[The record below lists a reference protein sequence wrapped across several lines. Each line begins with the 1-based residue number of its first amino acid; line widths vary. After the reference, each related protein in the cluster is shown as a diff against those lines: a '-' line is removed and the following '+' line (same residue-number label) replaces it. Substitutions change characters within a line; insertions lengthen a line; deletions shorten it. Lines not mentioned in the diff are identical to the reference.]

1 MKILAQTV
9 LVFTEGKS
17 EKVYEID
24 LCEVGADQ
32 CVVNFRYGTRGATLK
47 DGSKTPLPVKRAE
60 AQKVFD
66 KLAQTK
72 IEQGYVPEDR
82 ANEARARAEA
92 ARAEAATRASS
103 GGPYRGVSPAS
114 SDRER
119 VILDRLAQTG
129 ADRRFHRR
137 EGSERGWGLERAIWR
152 AGELRLRAAEPLL
165 LNLLGSAQ
173 TTAPVSG
180 GGKGM
185 RDYAVAWALA
195 QLGSEASVEP
205 LARLAA
211 DPNALRH
218 VRKIATEALRNL
230 STPEV
235 LAAYRRDVTEGLPEP
250 LRAAITKGDAAAF
263 EAALTAHLAEAPE
276 SFAVMELLYLVDSA
290 LTRPA
295 FLKVLRTTQLAPPFF
310 YSLRYLFKAA
320 ELRRDAEVFGI
331 LAYRFEKVRANTP
344 YSSIYDDRV
353 IPGRTAVNPF
363 TRERIELPA
372 RTIRGRARPE
382 GTLPRNVPKAYCAAT
397 REYLRRRTWRTLRRM
412 GQLGDPDYVKMAV
425 GVLLPFTDADRQTP
439 RRGYQASWDAY
450 APYRAFNGVLY
461 THSPRYELKPGTR
474 AYRTK
479 GRYKP
484 GDLAPDA
491 REEAFPKLWERAPA
505 GLMHLLSE
513 SECTVVHEFGA
524 KALRACSAFTAD
536 LDDDDLA
543 MLAARPYH
551 PTAQLAFDLTK
562 LRVAAGRPASPRL
575 LLALASSIHGPA
587 RELAVQWIEMRRA
600 ELLQDTVFLAALVT
614 APLAEARQFARRF
627 LRSASFSPEAGAVL
641 VGRIVA
647 TLLLLGEQGAGI
659 ALDATQTLTSALGT
673 FLASAPPAV
682 IRDLLAHP
690 LEGVQELGA
699 ELLLKHDSRSGLLP
713 VEIILT
719 VFRSPFASVRSV
731 GLRLL
736 SEMADDALAL
746 NFKVLVVLSAD
757 KNADLRH
764 GVRPLLGRLCRVH
777 RDIGMHLV
785 KGLVD
790 ALLRRKLADDVAPHL
805 VAILRDDLRDLTQE
819 LDHDTVWR
827 LLQSASPHAQELGG
841 LLLQHFDADDMELE
855 QLVRLAS
862 HEILSVREAS
872 WAMLGR
878 SIPRIHADMANAVR
892 VADAKWKDSR
902 DWAFGFFR
910 TFAPELFTLEVLV
923 SIADS
928 TQDDVQAF
936 GREMLQRG
944 FREEDGPELL
954 LRLSEHPQRSVQLF
968 TTNYLERFAAGDTTR
983 LRKLVPYFTSVLSRV
998 NAGRLAK
1005 TRVFA
1010 FLEREAA
1017 RSEEH
1022 AAAVV
1027 DLLHRVSGSISVESR
1042 ARAVEIMC
1050 AIHRAVPSVALPL
1063 AFVPPEPRAAA
1074 APRAGGA

>member
-1 MKILAQTV
+1 MGAKRTVKILAQTV
-9 LVFTEGKS
+9 LIFTEGKS

-32 CVVNFRYGTRGATLK
+32 CVVNFRYGKRGATLK
-47 DGSKTPLPVKRAE
+47 DGSKTALPVKRAE
-60 AQKVFD
+60 AQRVFD

-72 IEQGYVPEDR
+72 IEQGYVPESQ
-82 ANEARARAEA
+82 AAAARARTEA
-92 ARAEAATRASS
+92 AAPS
-103 GGPYRGVSPAS
+103 GE
-114 SDRER
+114 RER
-119 VILDRLAQTG
+119 IILDRLAQTG

-137 EGSERGWGLERAIWR
+137 EGSDRSWGLERAIWR
-152 AGELRLRAAEPLL
+152 AGELKLRAAEPLL
-165 LNLLGSAQ
+165 LNLLGTAQ
-173 TTAPVSG
+173 ATAPASG

-195 QLGSEASVEP
+195 QLGSEASVAP

-211 DPNALRH
+211 DPGTLRH
-218 VRKIATEALRNL
+218 VRKIATEALRKL
-230 STPEV
+230 SSPEV
-235 LAAYRRDVTEGLPEP
+235 LDAYRRDVTEGLPEA
-250 LRAAITKGDAAAF
+250 LRAAMAKEEDAARFA
-263 EAALTAHLAEAPE
+263 AALSAHLAEAPE
-276 SFAVMELLYLVDSA
+276 AFAVMELLYLVDST

-295 FLKVLRTTQLAPPFF
+295 FLNVLKKSPLTPPFF
-310 YSLRYLFKAA
+310 YSLRHIFKAA

-344 YSSIYDDRV
+344 YSTVYDDRV

-363 TRERIELPA
+363 TRARMEVPA
-372 RTIRGRARPE
+372 RTIAGKPQPE
-382 GTLPRNVPKAYCAAT
+382 GTLPRDVPKAYCSAT

-412 GQLGDPDYVKMAV
+412 GQLGDVEYVKMAV

-439 RRGYQASWDAY
+439 RRGHQASWDAF
-450 APYRAFNGVLY
+450 APYRALNGVLY
-461 THSPRYELKPGTR
+461 TNSPRYELKAGTR

-505 GLMHLLSE
+505 GLVHLLAE
-513 SECTVVHEFGA
+513 SECTVAHEFGA
-524 KALRACSAFTAD
+524 KALRACSAFTAE

-543 MLAARPYH
+543 MLAARPYL

-562 LRVAAGRPASPRL
+562 LRHTSGRPASPAL
-575 LLALASSIHGPA
+575 LLALASSIHAPA
-587 RELAVQWIEMRRA
+587 RELSVQWIETRRA

-614 APLAEARQFARRF
+614 APLAGARHFARRF
-627 LRSASFSPEAGAVL
+627 LRSASFSPEVGAVL

-647 TLLLLGEQGAGI
+647 ALLALGEQGAGI

-699 ELLLKHDSRSGLLP
+699 ELLLKHDARSGLLP

-764 GVRPLLGRLCRVH
+764 GVRPLLGRLCRAH
-777 RDIGMHLV
+777 RDIGLHLV
-785 KGLVD
+785 RGLVD
-790 ALLRRKLADDVAPHL
+790 ALLRRKLADDVPPHL
-805 VAILRDDLRDLTQE
+805 VAVLRDDLRDLAEE

-841 LLLQHFDADDMELE
+841 LLLRRFDAADMELE

-862 HEILSVREAS
+862 HEILSVREAA

-878 SIPRIHADMANAVR
+878 SVPRIHADMANAVR
-892 VADAKWKDSR
+892 VADAQWKDSR

-910 TFAPELFTLEVLV
+910 AFSPELFTLEVLV
-923 SIADS
+923 AIADS
-928 TQDDVQAF
+928 TREDVQAF

-968 TTNYLERFAAGDTTR
+968 ATNYLERFAAGDTVR

-1022 AAAVV
+1022 AAAVI

-1042 ARAVEIMC
+1042 ARAVEVMC
-1050 AIHRAVPSVALPL
+1050 AIHRAVPSLALPVE
-1063 AFVPPEPRAAA
+1063 FVPPRAAS
-1074 APRAGGA
+1074 PSAGGA